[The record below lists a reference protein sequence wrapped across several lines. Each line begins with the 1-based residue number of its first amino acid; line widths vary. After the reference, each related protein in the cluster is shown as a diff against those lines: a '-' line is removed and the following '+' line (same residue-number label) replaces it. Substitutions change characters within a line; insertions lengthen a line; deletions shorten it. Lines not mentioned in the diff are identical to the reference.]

1 MSVAIPTESA
11 KPERTRTPTPS
22 PGGFLGDIGRR
33 PTTVP
38 KKTNVLG
45 PDYLYIRQQKQAA
58 RQKELERRQL
68 QNPHL
73 HSLVAVGV
81 DEQPLP
87 ASNGGAKAL
96 RWKDT
101 VQKQHIAEIQMFTRE
116 AHEWDE
122 QFTTVAELASAA
134 TFADQRQAELM
145 MERTKRQL
153 ARIANGGCPDEQG
166 NANEADEDT
175 HELDE
180 ETAAN
185 TAANAALGK
194 SSASP
199 SATFSAT
206 STATTTPATTAA
218 PLPATT
224 AASSWLDQKPLVL
237 APLSLPPPEQQSKK
251 REFGPMVFPPHKSP
265 RPAAPAAPN
274 MGMMMFP
281 PMPPMMGPPF
291 QMPQMPQM
299 PVQFPAE
306 RLALP
311 PPPSSSTQN
320 SDLESCPF

>member
-1 MSVAIPTESA
+1 LS
-11 KPERTRTPTPS
+11 
-22 PGGFLGDIGRR
+22 
-33 PTTVP
+33 

-58 RQKELERRQL
+58 RQKELERRQI

-87 ASNGGAKAL
+87 ANKGGAKAI

-116 AHEWDE
+116 PHEWDE
-122 QFTTVAELASAA
+122 QFTTVAELAGAA

-153 ARIANGGCPDEQG
+153 AKIAGGDHTEQI
-166 NANEADEDT
+166 NAHEQAEEDA

-180 ETAAN
+180 ATAAN
-185 TAANAALGK
+185 TAANVALGK
-194 SSASP
+194 STTSPASA
-199 SATFSAT
+199 
-206 STATTTPATTAA
+206 TPATTA
-218 PLPATT
+218 T
-224 AASSWLDQKPLVL
+224 SSWLDQKPLVL
-237 APLSLPPPEQQSKK
+237 APLAVPPPEQQNKK
-251 REFGPMVFPPHKSP
+251 REFGPMYFPPHKSP
-265 RPAAPAAPN
+265 RPAAHN
-274 MGMMMFP
+274 TGVMMMFP
-281 PMPPMMGPPF
+281 PMPAMMGPPLL
-291 QMPQMPQM
+291 MPA
-299 PVQFPAE
+299 QFPTE

-311 PPPSSSTQN
+311 PPPPSSSQN